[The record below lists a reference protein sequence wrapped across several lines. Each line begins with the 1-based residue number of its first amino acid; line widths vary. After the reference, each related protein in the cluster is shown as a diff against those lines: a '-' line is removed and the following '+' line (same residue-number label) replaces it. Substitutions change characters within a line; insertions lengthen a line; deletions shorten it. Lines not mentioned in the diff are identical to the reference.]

1 MRRNFTFSKRSYER
15 LDGVRQE
22 MVAVACRA
30 LEVSDVDF
38 AVTCGKRSLEE
49 QEKLVEEGK
58 SQTLKSLHLVGNAVD
73 IAPYALGRYQP
84 DAWPYYYPVA
94 DAFRI
99 ASLDLNIP
107 ITWGGAWGVELYDF
121 KSAQAAQLS
130 YMRFKDR
137 MYENAGQAKCFFD
150 GPHFQLSTEVYQP
163 DFSDLFPEDAL
174 TH

>member
-1 MRRNFTFSKRSYER
+1 MSRNFTFSSKSYER
-15 LDGVRQE
+15 LDGVRQQ

-49 QEKLVEEGK
+49 QERLVEEGK
-58 SQTLKSLHLVGNAVD
+58 SQTLKSLHLLGNAID
-73 IAPYALGRYQP
+73 IVPYALGSYQA
-84 DAWPYYYPVA
+84 DSWPWYYPVA

-107 ITWGGAWGVELYDF
+107 ITWGGAWGVDLYDY
-121 KSAQAAQLS
+121 KSAQAAQMS
-130 YMRFKDR
+130 YMRFKDQVFGNSG
-137 MYENAGQAKCFFD
+137 MAKCFFD

-163 DFSDLFPEDAL
+163 DFSALFPQE
-174 TH
+174 T